1 MGARRLRLRRPSS
14 ERLTSA
20 AAQEDLVKSPAS
32 CPKPVLSATALP
44 PSPLYR
50 ENASTT
56 RVHNQRRTTTGVTA
70 FCDRHGHGTPA
81 RLRPRLRHR
90 PATTS
95 PGRCPRARGCYR
107 VYRDHRR
114 ARTHRP
120 TSSTSS
126 TSSDRRIS
134 ALVERLRRLERCPLV
149 PRSQPP
155 DDPDRLLDALIDLVG
170 QPPGDRPERHRPKGV
185 ARDETR
191 GVLAPP

>member
-14 ERLTSA
+14 ERLTSPLTVSPRPAQTPVRTAVSRHLLAREEVTSA

-107 VYRDHRR
+107 VLPRPPAGPVPTAPPR
-114 ARTHRP
+114 ARPRP
-120 TSSTSS
+120 APTGGSQRWSNGFGGWSGVRLSRGRSRPMTRTACST
-126 TSSDRRIS
+126 
-134 ALVERLRRLERCPLV
+134 P
-149 PRSQPP
+149 
-155 DDPDRLLDALIDLVG
+155 
-170 QPPGDRPERHRPKGV
+170 
-185 ARDETR
+185 
-191 GVLAPP
+191 